1 VIKKLKLFLTTLSVV
16 SFTAVPIALPTIANA
31 SATSPST
38 GGLCGGANL
47 SFSNGTCQNTTKNLD
62 GIIKFV
68 LNLFSIL
75 VGITA
80 VIMIVIGGFK
90 YITSGGEPQKA
101 SGAKDTILF
110 AIVGL
115 VVVSLAQIIV
125 HFVLNNVNQHG
136 GSGG

>member
-1 VIKKLKLFLTTLSVV
+1 MIKKFKLFITTLSIMGMTVV
-16 SFTAVPIALPTIANA
+16 PLAATGVA
-31 SATSPST
+31 SAITPT
-38 GGLCGGANL
+38 TPALCGGANL
-47 SFSNGTCQNTTKNLD
+47 TFENGTCVNTTHNLN

-90 YITSGGEPQKA
+90 YIVSGGEPQKA

-115 VVVSLAQIIV
+115 VVVALAQIIV
-125 HFVLNNVNQHG
+125 HFVLNRVQPYAG
-136 GSGG
+136 GS